1 MVLTSG
7 SVAIRE
13 TIAATQAIM
22 EGTTTSA
29 VDMELV
35 VIRQEA
41 PTAAAPFHAADHTAV
56 EGSQAVLPTA
66 VVRFHAA
73 DPMAEAA
80 SLFTSDAS
88 PMALTF
94 ELCEP
99 TALASRGWQF
109 HIRLDQK
116 NPKLALSAHG
126 SQSECNWA
134 LASGY
139 I

>member
-41 PTAAAPFHAADHTAV
+41 PTAAAPFHAAVHTAE
-56 EGSQAVLPTA
+56 EGSQAVLRTV
-66 VVRFHAA
+66 VVRFQAA
-73 DPMAEAA
+73 DPMAEEA
-80 SLFTSDAS
+80 SPSTLDAS
-88 PMALTF
+88 AATEKCPITKG
-94 ELCEP
+94 
-99 TALASRGWQF
+99 R
-109 HIRLDQK
+109 
-116 NPKLALSAHG
+116 
-126 SQSECNWA
+126 
-134 LASGY
+134 
-139 I
+139 